1 MSDRIPAA
9 GAPEVPVG
17 LEFPCD
23 YALKLIGRH
32 TPEFREAVRE
42 ILARQPPHAAA
53 VDTERVSRDG
63 NFLSLTC
70 HVHVACREELDA
82 LYRELHA
89 TGLVLYAL

>member
-1 MSDRIPAA
+1 MSDGLP
-9 GAPEVPVG
+9 PPPKG

-23 YALKLIGRH
+23 YPLKLMGRN
-32 TPEFREAVRE
+32 TPEFRDAVRA
-42 ILARQPPHAAA
+42 IVARSPPKALA
-53 VDTERVSRDG
+53 VDAERASRDG

-70 HVHVACREELDA
+70 HVHAETREGLDA

>member
-1 MSDRIPAA
+1 MP
-9 GAPEVPVG
+9 PPPTG

-23 YALKLIGRH
+23 YALKLMGRN
-32 TPEFREAVRE
+32 TPEFRAAVRA
-42 ILARQPPHAAA
+42 IVSHQPPKSLE
-53 VDTERVSRDG
+53 VDAERISRDG

-70 HVHVACREELDA
+70 HVHAASREALDA

>member
-1 MSDRIPAA
+1 MSTTGLPPPPA
-9 GAPEVPVG
+9 G

-23 YALKLIGRH
+23 YPLKLIGRH
-32 TPEFREAVRE
+32 TAEFREAVRA
-42 ILARQPPHAAA
+42 IIARQPPKSLA
-53 VDTERVSRDG
+53 VDAERISRDG

-70 HVHVACREELDA
+70 HVHAESREALDA